1 MKYAITGKIRA
12 GKASLVW
19 LEQKDGSFKLPIAKS
34 LVATLE
40 MKTRDLEEEGVY
52 VHEYK
57 VRLHVVDLDYDHI
70 RQSETFTSVNAPDLL
85 SWGSQIVIDSVM
97 QIMKDSKTWQ

>member
-1 MKYAITGKIRA
+1 MKHSITGKIQY

-19 LEQKDGSFKLPIAKS
+19 LEQKDGTYKLPIAKS
-34 LVATLE
+34 LLATLE
-40 MKTRDLEEEGVY
+40 MKTRDLEEEGSY

-70 RQSETFTSVNAPDLL
+70 RQSEVFRSKDAPDLL
-85 SWGSQIVIDSVM
+85 SWGSQIVIDAVM
-97 QIMKDSKTWQ
+97 QIMQDSKTWQ